1 MRGRDDDTGPSREES
16 ETVPTICHALLG
28 LAWLPADGEL
38 VRGAH
43 KQKQTSPT
51 HPQGRCLFM
60 CRKNGGTNSVA
71 EKKMGDTGGERG
83 WGVGRIRDGKNKRQA
98 EQKCK

>member
-1 MRGRDDDTGPSREES
+1 M
-16 ETVPTICHALLG
+16 PTICRALLG

-43 KQKQTSPT
+43 KQKQSPPT
-51 HPQGRCLFM
+51 HPQGCCLFM

-83 WGVGRIRDGKNKRQA
+83 GGWGELEMERIRGRLSTNANERK
-98 EQKCK
+98 EMVM